1 MEHTQTFEQHLVQAG
16 LSGEQARL
24 YESLVKNGP
33 SPASD
38 AARRAA
44 ISRTLAYK
52 VLGELATLGLVEK
65 REEQGKVTLFTAAHP
80 LKLKELIEKREQA
93 AKDALTALE
102 GVLGQMTS
110 QYNIAGGKP
119 GVQFFEGAEGV
130 RKVLEDS
137 LTSKTEILQY
147 ADIEII
153 ETRLKNIN
161 DDYLQARARRGIA
174 KKLIVIDSD
183 FTRRLYTTVTEE
195 AKSEV
200 RAIQKGD
207 VPFDVSLQI
216 YDGKISYL
224 TLRAET
230 PIGVIIADQS
240 IYEMHRHL
248 FLSLYEQAVPIQIPH
263 SASSSPD
270 QKTSA

>member
-1 MEHTQTFEQHLVQAG
+1 MQNQQSFEQHLVQAG

-24 YESLVKNGP
+24 YESLVRSGP
-33 SPASD
+33 SAASD
-38 AARRAA
+38 TARRALV
-44 ISRTLAYK
+44 SRTLAYK
-52 VLGELATLGLVEK
+52 VFAELAAFGLVEK
-65 REEQGKVTLFTAAHP
+65 REEGGKVALFVAAHP
-80 LKLKELIEKREQA
+80 LKLKELIEKREQE
-93 AKDALTALE
+93 AKDALAALE

-110 QYNIAGGKP
+110 EYNIAGGKP
-119 GVQFFEGAEGV
+119 GVRFFEGAEGV

-153 ETRLKNIN
+153 ETRLKKIN

-183 FTRRLYTTVTEE
+183 FTRRLYATITEE

-200 RAIQKGD
+200 RAIKKGD
-207 VPFDVSLQI
+207 APFDVVLMI

-224 TLRAET
+224 TLRAKT
-230 PIGVIIADQS
+230 PIGAIIADQS

-248 FLSLYEQAVPIQIPH
+248 FLTLYEQAVQVQIPH
-263 SASSSPD
+263 NAGVSSD
-270 QKTSA
+270 QKTSV

>member
-1 MEHTQTFEQHLVQAG
+1 MENTPTFEQHLVQAG

-24 YESLVKNGP
+24 YESLIKNGP

-38 AARRAA
+38 AARRAKV
-44 ISRTLAYK
+44 SRTLGYK
-52 VLGELATLGLVEK
+52 VLGELIALGLVNK
-65 REEQGKVTLFTAAHP
+65 REDAGKVALFTAAHP
-80 LKLKELIEKREQA
+80 LKLKELIEKRERE
-93 AKDALTALE
+93 AKDAFTALE

-110 QYNIAGGKP
+110 EYNIAGGRP
-119 GVQFFEGAEGV
+119 GVQFYEGDEGV
-130 RKVLEDS
+130 RKILEDS

-147 ADIEII
+147 ADVEII
-153 ETRLKNIN
+153 ETRFKKIN
-161 DDYLQARARRGIA
+161 EDYLRTRAKRGIT

-183 FTRRLYTTVTEE
+183 FTRRLYATVTEE

-200 RAIQKGD
+200 RAIEKSD
-207 VPFDVSLQI
+207 VPFDVALQI

-248 FLSLYEQAVPIQIPH
+248 FLTLYAQAKPVQIPH
-263 SASSSPD
+263 STDSSLD